1 MTKMNKAVFY
11 LFLLFCLCIV
21 PASLVSAGDVIENN
35 NSGIPDKKLY
45 RAILKELGKKP
56 NKKFTKQEAAKL
68 KFLNASYK
76 GIKNLKGIK
85 YLKQLKQLDLEA
97 NGLKNLKGIQ
107 SLTNLTELN
116 ISRNSLKNLKQLEIA

>member
-1 MTKMNKAVFY
+1 MYKTNKNNFYFKGGLDNMTKMKKAVLY

-56 NKKFTKQEAAKL
+56 NKKFTKQETKVFECKL
-68 KFLNASYK
+68 
-76 GIKNLKGIK
+76 
-85 YLKQLKQLDLEA
+85 
-97 NGLKNLKGIQ
+97 
-107 SLTNLTELN
+107 
-116 ISRNSLKNLKQLEIA
+116 